1 MTDTPNQT
9 SKSDRRDFLKAS
21 AVTASTL
28 AATATMAPYVHAQG
42 NGELRV
48 GLIGCGGRGT
58 GAAKQALRAD
68 RNVKLVAMG
77 DMYRDRL
84 NSSLA
89 AIRREGDIRNKIDV
103 PRERQFT
110 GWNAYQ
116 QVINSDVH
124 VVLLATPPYFR
135 PEHIEAA
142 VEARKHVF
150 AEKPVA
156 VDGPG
161 IRRVLAACQRARQRN
176 LSVVS
181 GLCWR
186 YHDGMRQT
194 FTRIQNGD
202 IGDIV
207 AMQCN
212 YLTGTLWLRR
222 RGSDWS
228 DLDYQVRNWLY
239 YTWLSGDFNVEQ
251 HVHSLD
257 KMAWAMGDQYPV
269 SCYGMG
275 GRQVRTDPAFGHVYD
290 HMSCVY
296 EYANGVKAFSYCRQ
310 MGGCYNETKDYVF
323 GTQGKASVMD
333 YSITG
338 PNAWRLNA
346 RQRRQ
351 ITNMYQQE
359 HNELF
364 ASIRNNRP
372 INNGEY
378 MAKSSLMGIMGRM
391 ACYTGQKIS
400 WNQAL
405 NSNDEL
411 LPPRDILGVVRTP
424 DVALP
429 GQ

>member
-1 MTDTPNQT
+1 MTDTPNNT
-9 SKSDRRDFLKAS
+9 NNSSRRDFLKAS
-21 AVTASTL
+21 TVTASTL
-28 AATATMAPYVHAQG
+28 AAAATVAPYVHAQG
-42 NGELRV
+42 NAELRV

-58 GAAKQALRAD
+58 GAAKNALRAD

-77 DMYRDRL
+77 DMYQDRL
-84 NSSLA
+84 NGSLA
-89 AIRREGDIRNKIDV
+89 GLRSEADIRNKVDV

-116 QVINSDVH
+116 QVINSGVD

-156 VDGPG
+156 VDGTG
-161 IRRVLAACQRARQRN
+161 IRRVLAACQKARQRG

-194 FTRIQNGD
+194 FTRIQNGT

-207 AMQCN
+207 TMQCN

-222 RGSDWS
+222 RGADWT

-269 SCYGMG
+269 SCYGLG

-296 EYANGVKAFSYCRQ
+296 EYANGVKAFSHCRQ
-310 MGGCYNETKDYVF
+310 MGGCHNEVKDYIY
-323 GTQGKASVMD
+323 GTKGMASAMD

-338 PNAWRLNA
+338 ETNWRLDA
-346 RQRRQ
+346 RQRRA
-351 ITNMYQQE
+351 ITSMYQQE

-364 ASIRNNRP
+364 ASIRNNQP
-372 INNGEY
+372 INNGDY

-391 ACYTGQKIS
+391 ACYTGQKIT

-405 NSNDEL
+405 NSTQEL
-411 LPPRDILGVVRTP
+411 LPPRDILGTVRTP
-424 DVALP
+424 EVAMP
-429 GQ
+429 GR